1 MSENGFK
8 GLIIGLGNPGPEY
21 RFTPHNA
28 GFLTLDR
35 VFASHNDRWTLLSS
49 PIPGCEL
56 WRGALFQAK
65 WLAAKPLTYMNL
77 SGEAVGPL
85 VRWYKLT
92 PEQLLVVHDELDLPQ
107 GTLRFKRGGGAA
119 GHKGILSIASAL
131 GTNMFYR
138 LRVGIGRPTA
148 GMPTAG
154 YVLRRFSAAE
164 QAAMERTVCRAAQA
178 VDDYCALGPVK
189 ATQRLHSLPTEGFC

>member
-1 MSENGFK
+1 MSESAFK
-8 GLIIGLGNPGPEY
+8 GLIIGLGNPGLEY

-35 VFASHNDRWTLLSS
+35 VLEAHADRWSLLSS
-49 PIPGCEL
+49 PVPKCEL
-56 WRGALFQAK
+56 WRGTLLQAK

-77 SGEAVGPL
+77 SGEAIGPL
-85 VRWYKLT
+85 ARWYKLA

-107 GTLRFKRGGGAA
+107 GTLRFKQGGGAA
-119 GHKGILSIASAL
+119 GHKGILSITSSL

-138 LRVGIGRPTA
+138 LRVGIGRPATD
-148 GMPTAG
+148 MPTAG

-164 QAAMERTVCRAAQA
+164 QAAMEQTVRRAAQA
-178 VDDYCALGPVK
+178 VHDYCMLGPVK
-189 ATQRLHSLPTEGFC
+189 ATQRLHSLPPEDLS

>member
-1 MSENGFK
+1 MSENSFK

-35 VFASHNDRWTLLSS
+35 ILESHSDRWSVLSS
-49 PIPGCEL
+49 PTPECEL
-56 WRGALFQAK
+56 WRGTLFQAK

-77 SGEAVGPL
+77 SGEAIAPL

-92 PEQLLVVHDELDLPQ
+92 PQQLLVVHDELDLPQ
-107 GTLRFKRGGGAA
+107 GVLRFKQGGGAA
-119 GHKGILSIASAL
+119 GHKGILSIAASL
-131 GTNMFYR
+131 GANLFYR
-138 LRVGIGRPTA
+138 LRVGIGRPAA

-154 YVLRRFSAAE
+154 YVLRRFSAAQ
-164 QAAMERTVCRAAQA
+164 QAAMEQTVSRAAQA
-178 VDDYCALGPVK
+178 VYDYCALGPIK
-189 ATQRLHSLPTEGFC
+189 ATQRLHSMPLEDFS